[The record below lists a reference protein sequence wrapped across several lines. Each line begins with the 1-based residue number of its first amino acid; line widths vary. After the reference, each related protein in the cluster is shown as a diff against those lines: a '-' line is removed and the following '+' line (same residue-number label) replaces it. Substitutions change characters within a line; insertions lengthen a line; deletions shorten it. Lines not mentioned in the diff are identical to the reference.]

1 VKFKEL
7 QKLLN
12 DVDSIKH
19 GDDEILVLLPSSKR
33 IIEFDIKSLNLDEN
47 HDIWYIEVEP

>member
-19 GDDEILVLLPSSKR
+19 GDDEVLVILPSSKR
-33 IIEFDIKSLNLDEN
+33 LHEFDIITLTLDEN
-47 HDIWYIEVEP
+47 HDIWYIEIEP